1 MRFLPRLP
9 AFPWKLPFLTSKT
22 MPQSVNLPTP
32 DHESF
37 DQGKFDERLEYAR
50 AQLYALGNKMEKLG
64 DMDDLNMSLLKERF
78 AKMTDS
84 VEQPANMSTND
95 LAILERGIENVNG
108 VLNNVKKRQQREQQ
122 PVHLRDSKTEK
133 VDKKNEV
140 KDGANGHIQKES
152 DVKQGQ
158 NGTIKRVD
166 HVEAG
171 RGGVQRYNPNS

>member
-22 MPQSVNLPTP
+22 TPEKVNLPTP
-32 DHESF
+32 LDHESF
-37 DQGKFDERLEYAR
+37 DQGRFDERLEYAR

-84 VEQPANMSTND
+84 VEEPVNMSTND
-95 LAILERGIENVNG
+95 LAVLERGIENVNG

-133 VDKKNEV
+133 VGKKNEV
-140 KDGANGHIQKES
+140 KDGANGRIQES

-158 NGTIKRVD
+158 NGTIRTVD
-166 HVEAG
+166 HVEG
-171 RGGVQRYNPNS
+171 GRRGGQRYNTNC